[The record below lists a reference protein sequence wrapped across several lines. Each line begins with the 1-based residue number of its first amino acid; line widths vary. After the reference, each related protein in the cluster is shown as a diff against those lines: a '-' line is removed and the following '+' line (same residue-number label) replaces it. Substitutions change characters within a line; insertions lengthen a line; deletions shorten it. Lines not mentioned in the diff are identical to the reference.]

1 MTQKNNNNALNQKT
15 DEDEKRQFNTIGLIG
30 KYADPS
36 VGDALVNL
44 HEYFLSKDRNVLLD
58 DSTAAVFSN
67 PIFSSEIEVVSKTQ
81 LGQRSDLVI
90 IVGGDGTFLSAARSL
105 VGFGVPLLG
114 INLGHLGFLVDL
126 CAIDVHL
133 ELDRILDGEYSEE
146 NRFLII
152 SEIERDGDYFG
163 GGNAFNDVVV
173 HKTDV
178 ARMIEIETYIDDKFM
193 HSMHADGLIISTP
206 TGSTAYSLSGGGP
219 ILYPSL
225 NVMELVPICPHT
237 MSNRP
242 VVISGDSEIDIV
254 VSDRFSTQAQVT
266 YDGQINFT
274 LKPGDHVKI
283 MRHPK
288 YITVLHPKS
297 YDYFDILRAKLHWGE
312 KLRN

>member
-1 MTQKNNNNALNQKT
+1 MTDVEQKRIFK
-15 DEDEKRQFNTIGLIG
+15 TIGLIG

-36 VGDALVNL
+36 VGDALVSL
-44 HEYFLSKDRNVLLD
+44 HEYFLSNDCNVLLD
-58 DSTAAVFSN
+58 ESTAAVFSAHEME
-67 PIFSSEIEVVSKTQ
+67 SVTRAQ
-81 LGQRSDLVI
+81 LGERCDLII
-90 IVGGDGTFLSAARSL
+90 IVGGDGTLLSAARSL

-126 CAIDVHL
+126 CAIDVHKA
-133 ELDRILDGEYSEE
+133 LDEIMAGEYTEE

-163 GGNAFNDVVV
+163 GGNAFNDVVI
-173 HKTDV
+173 HKADV
-178 ARMIEIETYIDDKFM
+178 ARMIEIETYIDNKFM

-225 NVMELVPICPHT
+225 NVLELVPICPHT

-242 VVISGDSEIDIV
+242 VVISGESEIDIV
-254 VSDRFSTQAQVT
+254 VSDHFSTQAQVT
-266 YDGQINFT
+266 YDGQINFN
-274 LKPGDHVKI
+274 LLPGDHVKI

-288 YITVLHPKS
+288 HITILHPKD
-297 YDYFDILRAKLHWGE
+297 YDYFEILRAKLRWGE

>member
-1 MTQKNNNNALNQKT
+1 MTEPEQNKT
-15 DEDEKRQFNTIGLIG
+15 FTSIGFIG

-36 VGDALVNL
+36 VGDALVSL
-44 HEYFLSKDRNVLLD
+44 HEYFLGQGCDVFLD
-58 DSTAAVFSN
+58 ESTAAVFTDH
-67 PIFSSEIEVVSKTQ
+67 EMEVVTRTQ
-81 LGQRSDLVI
+81 LGEQCDLII
-90 IVGGDGTFLSAARSL
+90 IVGGDGTLLSAARSL

-126 CAIDVHL
+126 CAIDVHKA
-133 ELDRILDGEYSEE
+133 LDEIMAGKYTEE
-146 NRFLII
+146 NRFLLIC
-152 SEIERDGDYFG
+152 EIERDGDYFG

-178 ARMIEIETYIDDKFM
+178 ARMIEIETYIDNKFM

-225 NVMELVPICPHT
+225 NVIELVPICPHT

-242 VVISGDSEIDIV
+242 VVISGESEIDIV
-254 VSDRFSTQAQVT
+254 ISDQLSTQAQVT
-266 YDGQINFT
+266 YDGQINFN
-274 LKPGDHVKI
+274 LLPGDHVKI

-288 YITVLHPKS
+288 HITILHPKN
-297 YDYFDILRAKLHWGE
+297 YDYFEILRAKLRWGE
-312 KLRN
+312 KLRD

>member
-1 MTQKNNNNALNQKT
+1 MSTTDTQQK
-15 DEDEKRQFNTIGLIG
+15 RSFSSIGLIG

-36 VGDALVNL
+36 VGDALVSL
-44 HEYFLSKDRNVLLD
+44 HEYFTERGCDVFLD
-58 DSTAAVFSN
+58 ESTAAVFTDH
-67 PIFSSEIEVVSKTQ
+67 EIEIATRTQ
-81 LGQRSDLVI
+81 LGEQCDLII
-90 IVGGDGTFLSAARSL
+90 IVGGDGTLLSAARTL

-126 CAIDVHL
+126 CAIDVHKA
-133 ELDRILDGEYSEE
+133 LDEIMAGEYTEE

-152 SEIERDGDYFG
+152 SEIERDGAYFG
-163 GGNAFNDVVV
+163 GGNAFNDVVI
-173 HKTDV
+173 HKSDV
-178 ARMIEIETYIDDKFM
+178 ARMIEIETYIDKKFM

-242 VVISGDSEIDIV
+242 VVISGESEIDII

-266 YDGQINFT
+266 YDGQINFN
-274 LKPGDHVKI
+274 LLPGDQVKI

-288 YITVLHPKS
+288 HITILHPKD
-297 YDYFDILRAKLHWGE
+297 YDYFEILRAKLRWGE

>member
-1 MTQKNNNNALNQKT
+1 MTDVEQKRIFK
-15 DEDEKRQFNTIGLIG
+15 TIGLIG

-36 VGDALVNL
+36 VGDALVSL
-44 HEYFLSKDRNVLLD
+44 HEYFLSNDRDVLLD
-58 DSTAAVFSN
+58 ESTAMVFSAHEME
-67 PIFSSEIEVVSKTQ
+67 SVSRTQ
-81 LGQRSDLVI
+81 LGERCDLII
-90 IVGGDGTFLSAARSL
+90 IVGGDGTLLSAARSL

-126 CAIDVHL
+126 CAIDVHKA
-133 ELDRILDGEYSEE
+133 LDEILAGEYTEE

-152 SEIERDGDYFG
+152 SEIERDGHYFG
-163 GGNAFNDVVV
+163 GGNAFNDVVI

-178 ARMIEIETYIDDKFM
+178 ARMIEIETYIDNKFM
-193 HSMHADGLIISTP
+193 HSMHADGLIVSTP

-242 VVISGDSEIDIV
+242 VVISGESEIDIV

-266 YDGQINFT
+266 YDGQINFN
-274 LKPGDHVKI
+274 LLPGDHVKI

-288 YITVLHPKS
+288 HITILHPKD
-297 YDYFDILRAKLHWGE
+297 YDYFEILRAKLRWGE
-312 KLRN
+312 KLKN

>member
-1 MTQKNNNNALNQKT
+1 VAVADKT
-15 DEDEKRQFNTIGLIG
+15 ETKQSKTFDTIGLIG

-36 VGDALVNL
+36 VGDALVSL
-44 HEYFLSKDRNVLLD
+44 HEYFTSNDRKVLLD
-58 DSTAAVFSN
+58 ESTAAVFTDHEMQEASR
-67 PIFSSEIEVVSKTQ
+67 TH
-81 LGQRSDLVI
+81 LGEHCDLII
-90 IVGGDGTFLSAARSL
+90 IVGGDGTLLSAARSL

-126 CAIDVHL
+126 CAIDVHNA
-133 ELDRILDGEYSEE
+133 LDEILAGQYTEE

-163 GGNAFNDVVV
+163 GGNAFNDVVI
-173 HKTDV
+173 HKADV

-242 VVISGDSEIDIV
+242 VVISGESEIDIV

-266 YDGQINFT
+266 YDGQINFN
-274 LKPGDHVKI
+274 LLPGDHVKI

-288 YITVLHPKS
+288 HITILHPKD
-297 YDYFDILRAKLHWGE
+297 YDYFEILRAKLRWGE

>member
-1 MTQKNNNNALNQKT
+1 MAVADTT
-15 DEDEKRQFNTIGLIG
+15 DNKESKSFDTIGLIG
-30 KYADPS
+30 KYADRS
-36 VGDALVNL
+36 VGDALVSL
-44 HEYFLSKDRNVLLD
+44 HEYFTSNDCKVLLD
-58 DSTAAVFSN
+58 ESTAAVFTDHDM
-67 PIFSSEIEVVSKTQ
+67 EIASRNQ
-81 LGQRSDLVI
+81 LGAHCNLII
-90 IVGGDGTFLSAARSL
+90 IVGGDGTLLSAARSL

-126 CAIDVHL
+126 CAIDVHKA
-133 ELDRILDGEYSEE
+133 LDEIMAGEYTEE

-152 SEIERDGDYFG
+152 SEIERDGDCFG
-163 GGNAFNDVVV
+163 GGNAFNDVVI
-173 HKTDV
+173 HKADV
-178 ARMIEIETYIDDKFM
+178 ARMIEIETYVDDKFM
-193 HSMHADGLIISTP
+193 HSMHADGLIIATP

-242 VVISGDSEIDIV
+242 VVISGESEIDIV

-266 YDGQINFT
+266 YDGQINFN
-274 LKPGDHVKI
+274 LLPGDHVKI

-288 YITVLHPKS
+288 YITILHPKN
-297 YDYFDILRAKLHWGE
+297 YDYFEILRAKLRWGE